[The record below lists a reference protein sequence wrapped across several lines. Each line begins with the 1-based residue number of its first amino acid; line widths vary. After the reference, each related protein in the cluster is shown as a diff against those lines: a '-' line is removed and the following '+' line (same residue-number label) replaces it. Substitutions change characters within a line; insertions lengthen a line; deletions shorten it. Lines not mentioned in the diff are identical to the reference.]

1 MAGIGVKLNR
11 IFEKKSVLANLV
23 GFTYSTIATVAP
35 MILVILNIMLMGW
48 VLGLNKSSY
57 LMREVFFCTVL
68 YVFIFA
74 LLTASP
80 FNAVLSKYM
89 QDAIF
94 EERYQDILP
103 CYYLGLM
110 MNIIFSCLLGIPF
123 CLWEHFVGEVS
134 VFYVFTGFCAY
145 ISLVLVFYSMLYLSI
160 SKDYQ
165 KISFYFLIGMVAAF
179 ILSLIL
185 RFLFH
190 WEVTISILFSLMVG
204 FFLLAVMEFAT
215 VKRYFVKNSS
225 RYKPVLKYFGKW
237 WQLVACNFLY
247 ILGLYIHNFVFWT
260 TDMRIVV
267 VKSFVCNQP
276 YDMASC
282 IAMFTNISATVI
294 FIARIEMHFHEK
306 YRAYSEAVIGGKWTD
321 IENTKR
327 RMFRSISS
335 ELMTLVRLQFII
347 SVVVF
352 LLCIVLLPRYGL
364 GGMTM
369 RIYPC
374 MAAGYFILFLMYAA
388 ILFLYYYNDLA
399 GALLTAFSFCGVTFL
414 GSLFATH
421 LSEIWY
427 GLGVLLGSFV
437 GWSIAYARL
446 RWVEKNLYSTIFC
459 KGILLKRGKG
469 KMPSSVVYR
478 CSDKEEKALT
488 KGEKERKWKQAAS

>member
-11 IFEKKSVLANLV
+11 IFEKKSVFTSLV

-35 MILVILNIMLMGW
+35 MVLVIANIILMGR
-48 VLGLNKSSY
+48 VLGLNKTAY
-57 LMREVFFCTVL
+57 LDREVFFCTVL
-68 YVFIFA
+68 YIFIFA
-74 LLTASP
+74 LLTAAP

-110 MNIIFSCLLGIPF
+110 FNIVFSCLLGIPF

-134 VFYVFTGFCAY
+134 VFYVFTGFCGY

-160 SKDYQ
+160 CKDYQ
-165 KISFYFLIGMVAAF
+165 KISLYFLIGMVITF

-185 RFLFH
+185 RFLFR
-190 WEVTISILFSLMVG
+190 WETTINILFSLMVG
-204 FFLLAVMEFAT
+204 FFFIAAMEFAT

-237 WQLVACNFLY
+237 WQLVAANFLY

-276 YDMASC
+276 YDMATC

-294 FIARIEMHFHEK
+294 FIARIEMYFHDK
-306 YRAYSEAVIGGKWTD
+306 YRAYSEAVIGGKRAD
-321 IENTKR
+321 IDNAKR
-327 RMFRSISS
+327 RMFRTIAN
-335 ELMTLVRLQFII
+335 ELMSLVRIQFII
-347 SVVVF
+347 SVVVY
-352 LLCIVLLPRYGL
+352 LLCIVLLPQYGF
-364 GGMTM
+364 GGMVM

-374 MAAGYFILFLMYAA
+374 MAAGYFVLFLMYAA

-399 GALLTAFSFCGVTFL
+399 GAVLTTFSFCLVTFL
-414 GSLFATH
+414 GSVYATH

-427 GLGVLLGSFV
+427 GLGVLLGAFA
-437 GWSIAYARL
+437 GWTVAYARL
-446 RWVEKNLYSTIFC
+446 RRVEKNLEKNTFC
-459 KGILLKRGKG
+459 KWMLLKRGRG
-469 KMPSSVVYR
+469 KMPSGVVYQK
-478 CSDKEEKALT
+478 SDGTRKK
-488 KGEKERKWKQAAS
+488 KRERGIAGS